1 MLLFTFGLAAPALAA
16 STSSSIANSVGAGTG
31 SYPLI
36 GLAYYAGIQSTIQVD
51 YSAFDG
57 LIYRAVGSGD
67 ALNFNDKWL
76 YFVFR
81 TPPYTADLAFDF
93 QFDFP
98 CTFDRALIWSATLS
112 SGVYTL
118 QSSYYEFAASE
129 FGYSKDYS
137 DTRVWVHA
145 DSTEFPSYTP
155 YRVVAL
161 HTLTCD
167 FDIYTNGRVSG
178 LSLRPASDTSAVSV
192 SPRSADLSLSMPS
205 SSISLNQS
213 GSGRWKFG
221 QASYGYAVSSG
232 ASASTYALFRYWD
245 GGYVTL
251 ANLNRLDSAFSN
263 TSISGIKMTGS
274 FSASTLKAS
283 LPGYTGSSANSD
295 YSGSGHFAGSNNV
308 LLAASLNYNYHNDGG
323 IVDNVAHMT
332 DTLDGMAA
340 NLQTITDDFTAREN
354 VGADIGGTTSQDQ
367 ISSGAAG
374 VDSGGSAL
382 SSGITGLP
390 SFSDVMAPAVGYIGF
405 LTVPIQQIFS
415 FGNGYLLY
423 IATAM
428 VILSVIFFIICK
440 MGGGSGD

>member
-1 MLLFTFGLAAPALAA
+1 MFKSKKILSCSLLMFLLTFGLAVPALAA
-16 STSSSIANSVGAGTG
+16 SSSSSIANSVGAGTG
-31 SYPLI
+31 SYPLV
-36 GLAYYAGIQSTIQVD
+36 GMAYYAGVQSSILVD

-57 LIYRAVGSGD
+57 LVYRVDGSGD
-67 ALNFNDKWL
+67 ALNLGDKWL

-93 QFDFP
+93 QFDFS

-118 QSSYYEFAASE
+118 QSSFYEFSASE
-129 FGYSKDYS
+129 FGYSKDFS

-167 FDIYTNGRVSG
+167 FDIYANGRVSG
-178 LSLRPASDTSAVSV
+178 LQLQPGLSKSQISDGSVSV
-192 SPRSADLSLSMPS
+192 SPAHSAVAFTPISTYFS
-205 SSISLNQS
+205 SSYNLFTIQTT
-213 GSGRWKFG
+213 
-221 QASYGYAVSSG
+221 SSG
-232 ASASTYALFRYWD
+232 LQ
-245 GGYVTL
+245 YV
-251 ANLNRLDSAFSN
+251 RLSDSN
-263 TSISGIKMTGS
+263 TSSHFYNLLKGNVATTSYSGS
-274 FSASTLKAS
+274 FSGSVYNPIYSTESAS
-283 LPGYTGSSANSD
+283 LTGSS
-295 YSGSGHFAGSNNV
+295 NV
-308 LLAASLNYNYHNDGG
+308 MLSATLNYNYHNDGG
-323 IVDNVAHMT
+323 IVDNVAHIT
-332 DTLDGMAA
+332 DTLDGMAT

-367 ISSGAAG
+367 INSGAAG

-382 SSGITGLP
+382 SSGISGLP
-390 SFSDVMAPAVGYIGF
+390 SFADVMAPAVGYIGF
-405 LTVPIQQIFS
+405 LTVPIQLIFS

-428 VILSVIFFIICK
+428 VILSVIFFIIRR